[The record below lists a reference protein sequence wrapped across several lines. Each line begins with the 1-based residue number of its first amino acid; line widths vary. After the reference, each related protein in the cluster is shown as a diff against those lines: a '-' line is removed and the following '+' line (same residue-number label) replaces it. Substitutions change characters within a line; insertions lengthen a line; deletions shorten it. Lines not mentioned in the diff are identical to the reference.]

1 MFDGRCEREEGSVMQ
16 ATFTLAGQTFMC
28 VDSAAK
34 HDSSFTPSMSLFV
47 DCADEAE
54 IDDMFAKLSDGG
66 QVFMPLNSYPFSRKF
81 GCQSDKYGVSWQ
93 LNLPLRPPPATPGR
107 PTRQAMKSLC
117 RSMRFAY
124 LVRR

>member
-1 MFDGRCEREEGSVMQ
+1 MQ

-66 QVFMPLNSYPFSRKF
+66 QVFMPLNTYPFNSYPSATNSAGSRTNT
-81 GCQSDKYGVSWQ
+81 GCRGSLTYRTDGLAGPSGNDLVNPALGGLRKYRRKS
-93 LNLPLRPPPATPGR
+93 PPA
-107 PTRQAMKSLC
+107 
-117 RSMRFAY
+117 F
-124 LVRR
+124 

>member
-1 MFDGRCEREEGSVMQ
+1 MTQKSKTFLMFDGRCEREEGSVMQ

-81 GCQSDKYGVSWQ
+81 GCQVV
-93 LNLPLRPPPATPGR
+93 PPSNDCAR
-107 PTRQAMKSLC
+107 NRSTR
-117 RSMRFAY
+117 
-124 LVRR
+124 

>member
-1 MFDGRCEREEGSVMQ
+1 MTQKSKTFLMFDGRCEREEGSVMQ

-93 LNLPLRPPPATPGR
+93 LNLPNGWSGR
-107 PTRQAMKSLC
+107 PLRK
-117 RSMRFAY
+117 RPG
-124 LVRR
+124 